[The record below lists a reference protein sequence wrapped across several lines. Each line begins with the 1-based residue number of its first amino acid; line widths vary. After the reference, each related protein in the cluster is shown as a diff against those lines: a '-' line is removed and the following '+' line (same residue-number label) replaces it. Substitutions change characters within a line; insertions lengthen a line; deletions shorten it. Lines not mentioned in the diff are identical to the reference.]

1 MARSIGAKIAAIARK
16 EASAPHGTAC
26 GPNKAGTNGYYT
38 SCRGNAGH
46 PEYWCADFVRW
57 VWHQAGALNTDKL
70 NAAASSFAGYG
81 PLRRKNPRV
90 GDAVVFGFQKPAGPA
105 DHVAVVVQVN
115 TDGTIVSI
123 GGDEQGFGKAQAVF
137 AGSSGVFRDGPYSS
151 LAGTTPPTIGSFIS
165 GYVSPVEDDMPYT
178 KKEITDLV
186 KKGVAAELSARDTK
200 QQILTLVK
208 KGVAAELKSG
218 VSPSG
223 VSAAD
228 GAKAAV
234 TAQSELAAIQD
245 QLNQLTDAVNKILT
259 QVSPAP
265 PPRTRRSST
274 ATRAGTTPQ

>member
-1 MARSIGAKIAAIARK
+1 MARSIGARIAAVARK
-16 EASAPHGTAC
+16 EASSPHGTAC
-26 GPNKAGTNGYYT
+26 GPNKAGTSGYYT
-38 SCRGNAGH
+38 SCRGNAGQ

-57 VWHQAGALNTDKL
+57 VWHQAGALNTDTL
-70 NAAASSFAGYG
+70 NAAAASFAAYG

-90 GDAVVFGFQKPAGPA
+90 GDAVVFNYQKSLRRA
-105 DHVAVVVQVN
+105 DHVAVVVEVSA
-115 TDGTIVSI
+115 DGTVVSI

-151 LAGTTPPTIGSFIS
+151 LAGTTPPTIGSPIS

-200 QQILTLVK
+200 QEILTLVK
-208 KGVAAELKSG
+208 KGVAAELKNG
-218 VSPSG
+218 ASPSG

-234 TAQSELAAIQD
+234 SAQGELAGIQD
-245 QLNQLTDAVNKILT
+245 QLSQLTAAVNKILT
-259 QVSPAP
+259 QLSPAP
-265 PPRTRRSST
+265 PRRAST
-274 ATRAGTTPQ
+274 ATRAGTAPK